1 MRLTVYG
8 SGSSGNGY
16 ALQSAQGD
24 TLLIEAGVPASVP
37 LRDIPY
43 NSIAGLIISH
53 SHGDH
58 AGRLSEYLGR
68 RINTYM
74 AEETLHSLKFYQDGY
89 TGFLPFLFQEEHMF
103 SLGQF
108 DIIPFR
114 LQHDVPCF
122 GFLIRHPDM
131 QGNLLF
137 CTDTASIPYTFEDVQ
152 TLMIEADYD
161 EQMLADNETAG
172 KVHPKLAKRIRESH
186 YSISRA
192 VRFCRNRDLSKLRKV
207 ILLHLSS
214 KNSSVDEFKRIMTE
228 ATGKPVYIAAKG
240 LQVEVGNNPF

>member
-1 MRLTVYG
+1 MKLTVYG

-16 ALQSAQGD
+16 SLQSEQGD
-24 TLLIEAGVPASVP
+24 TLLIEAGVSAAVP

-43 NSIAGLIISH
+43 SSIQGLIVSH
-53 SHGDH
+53 AHGDH
-58 AGRLSEYLGR
+58 AGKLKEYLAK
-68 RINTYM
+68 RITTYL
-74 AEETLHSLKFYQDGY
+74 AREIKESLK
-89 TGFLPFLFQEEHMF
+89 LFQDYSGYMPNLFQDEQMF

-131 QGNLLF
+131 LGNLLF
-137 CTDTASIPYTFEDVQ
+137 CTDTSAIPYTFDDVQ

-161 EQMLADNETAG
+161 VELLRKNEEAG
-172 KVHPKLAKRIRESH
+172 KVHSKLAKRIRESH

-192 VRFCRNRDLSKLRKV
+192 IRFCQHRDLAKLRNV
-207 ILLHLSS
+207 ILVHLSA
-214 KNSSVDEFKRIMTE
+214 KNSSADDFRRRMIE
-228 ATGKPVYIAAKG
+228 ATGKPVYIATPG
-240 LQVEVGNNPF
+240 LEVEVGNNPF

>member
-1 MRLTVYG
+1 MKLTVYG

-16 ALQSAQGD
+16 SLQSEQGD
-24 TLLIEAGVPASVP
+24 TLLIEAGVSAAVP

-43 NSIAGLIISH
+43 SCIQGLIVSH

-58 AGRLSEYLGR
+58 AGKLKEYLAK

-74 AEETLHSLKFYQDGY
+74 AEETIHSMKMFQDY
-89 TGFLPFLFQEEHMF
+89 SGFMPFMFSEERMF
-103 SLGQF
+103 SLGHF

-114 LQHDVPCF
+114 LHHDVPCF

-131 QGNLLF
+131 TGNLLF
-137 CTDTASIPYTFEDVQ
+137 CTDTAAIPYSFDDVQ

-161 EQMLADNETAG
+161 VELLRKNEEAG

-192 VRFCRNRDLSKLRKV
+192 IRFCQNRDLAKLRNV
-207 ILLHLSS
+207 ILVHLSA
-214 KNSSVDEFKRIMTE
+214 KNSCADDFRRQMIE
-228 ATGKPVYIAAKG
+228 ATGKPVFIASPG
-240 LQVEVGNNPF
+240 LKVEVGNNPF